1 MVAKNQKNTGG
12 GGSIDES
19 SLTGPAKT
27 SRRKGSYRG
36 AQRTRA
42 RVVLRRIYR
51 DDNYPTEEE
60 VSTPDLWDRFCAEY
74 DRAEGKSTSKL
85 GRPSKDTVLRV
96 VGRR

>member
-12 GGSIDES
+12 GGSVDES
-19 SLTGPAKT
+19 SLTRPAKA

-60 VSTPDLWDRFCAEY
+60 VSTPDLWILFCNEY
-74 DRAEGKSTSKL
+74 EQMEGTSKL